1 MSLSHHQAPVTIAGN
16 RDWPFKRFNY
26 WLAGIV
32 FSAIAGLIILQNFFS
47 LEKDSFGRDVGVALL
62 QVVAVGIAGAVVSQ
76 LLSQYVNGRQRL
88 LSDMQQHQAQLLL
101 KQEQEIAAQARI
113 EQQQRRQAEQERD
126 EQRVVARNRNEIKK
140 DLIRRVS
147 HIYNEAKAARRMLR
161 AKALST
167 AYNDKNV
174 VNANLYIKPY
184 AQYLEVLNDLQL
196 ELENIKEEVRFNK
209 TQLSFYAREAEIYA
223 GLQAMED
230 YLGEVIG
237 EYENSRTKF
246 NDKAYA
252 PYMDFDKL
260 KDLLSTARVG
270 STTAFRTR
278 FIDAYKQ
285 VIADLLDDL
294 VNPPQP

>member
-1 MSLSHHQAPVTIAGN
+1 MLGAV
-16 RDWPFKRFNY
+16 
-26 WLAGIV
+26 V
-32 FSAIAGLIILQNFFS
+32 GLVILQNFFS
-47 LEKDSFGRDVGVALL
+47 LEKDSFGRDIGVVML
-62 QVVAVGIAGAVVSQ
+62 QVVAVGVAGAVVSQ
-76 LLSQYVNGRQRL
+76 LLAQYIAGRQRL
-88 LSDMQQHQAQLLL
+88 LSDLQQHQSQLLL
-101 KQEQEIAAQARI
+101 QQEQEKAAQARL
-113 EQQQRRQAEQERD
+113 EQEQRWQAEKERD
-126 EQRVVARNRNEIKK
+126 AQRVVVRNRNELKK
-140 DLIRRVS
+140 DLIHRVS
-147 HIYNEAKAARRMLR
+147 HIYNEAKAARHMLR

-209 TQLSFYAREAEIYA
+209 GQFSFYAKEAAINA
-223 GLQAMED
+223 GLQSMED

-278 FIDAYKQ
+278 FIDSYKQ
-285 VIADLLDDL
+285 VIADMLDDL
-294 VNPPQP
+294 VNPAEN

>member
-1 MSLSHHQAPVTIAGN
+1 MSLSHQQGAVTIAGN
-16 RDWPFKRFNY
+16 RTWPFKRINY
-26 WLAGIV
+26 WLAAIV
-32 FSAIAGLIILQNFFS
+32 LGAVIGLVVLNAFFS
-47 LEKDSFGRDVGVALL
+47 LDKDSFGRDIGVALL
-62 QVVAVGIAGAVVSQ
+62 QVVAVGVAGGVVSK
-76 LLSQYVNGRQRL
+76 LLEQYVTGRQRL
-88 LSDMQQHQAQLLL
+88 LSELQQHQAQLLQ
-101 KQEQEIAAQARI
+101 KQEQEKAEQAGR
-113 EQQQRRQAEQERD
+113 EQQQRWQVEQERD
-126 EQRVVARNRNEIKK
+126 AQRIVVRNKNELKK
-140 DLIRRVS
+140 DLIRRIS

-167 AYNDKNV
+167 AYNDRNV

-209 TQLSFYAREAEIYA
+209 TSVTFYTKEAAIYA

-230 YLGEVIG
+230 YLGEVIA

-246 NDKAYA
+246 LDKAYA

-278 FIDAYKQ
+278 FIEAYRQ
-285 VIADLLDDL
+285 VIADLLEDL
-294 VNPPQP
+294 VNPAQP